1 MVASRDARRDRNA
14 RYEMPAR
21 VTMRDVAE
29 RCGVSSMTVSRVLN
43 GGPEVSPAT
52 RRRIEDAIAELG
64 YRPSALARGLVRQRS
79 RLLGVITAGI
89 GSFGVGSTL
98 TAVCAE
104 AQSAGFGL
112 LIREVSARE
121 GTDLSDA
128 MAFMADHHVE
138 AVLIAAPDAVLRG
151 PLPWA
156 HAGAP
161 GLPTVVLRSWRAPG
175 LPQISVD
182 NRGGGRAATAHLVSL
197 GRRRIGHV
205 SGPHAWI
212 EPTDRSAGW
221 RDALREADLAI
232 GPEAAG
238 DWSSASGHAALAG
251 LLAADRGL
259 DAVFCA
265 NDQMALGLLRRAA
278 ELGIRVPDDV
288 AVVGFD
294 DIPEARD
301 FQPPLTTMRQDTERL
316 GREGVLA
323 ALRLLGGERDLYPM
337 LLNPELVVRAS
348 TDAGA
353 GQGDGVAS
361 GRYRRRTSMPSDAR
375 RTRSAHRSVTS
386 PAM

>member
-1 MVASRDARRDRNA
+1 
-14 RYEMPAR
+14 
-21 VTMRDVAE
+21 
-29 RCGVSSMTVSRVLN
+29 VLN

-52 RRRIEDAIAELG
+52 RARIEDAIAELG
-64 YRPSALARGLVRQRS
+64 YRPSALARGLVRQQS
-79 RLLGVITAGI
+79 RLLGVITGGI

-112 LIREVSARE
+112 LLREVSDRE
-121 GTDLSDA
+121 GTDVSDA

-138 AVLIAAPDAVLRG
+138 AVLIAAPDAVLSG
-151 PLPWA
+151 PVPWD
-156 HAGAP
+156 GGLP
-161 GLPTVVLRSWRAPG
+161 GLPTVVLRSWRVAG
-175 LPQISVD
+175 VPQISVD
-182 NRGGGRAATAHLVSL
+182 NRGGGRVATAHLVSL

-221 RDALREADLAI
+221 RDALREADLAV

-251 LLAADRGL
+251 LLDVEPGL

-323 ALRLLGGERDLYPM
+323 ALRLLDGERDLYPV
-337 LLNPELVVRAS
+337 LLTPELVVRAS
-348 TDAGA
+348 TGLVADGH
-353 GQGDGVAS
+353 GEGVAS
-361 GRYRRRTSMPSDAR
+361 GR
-375 RTRSAHRSVTS
+375 
-386 PAM
+386 